1 MDILDEGLV
10 HFWTIL
16 NKYSVQYI
24 MVGGFAV
31 NLYGYTRATNDIDL
45 LLKDDL
51 PNRQNLAT
59 AFSELGYGDISF
71 DQLQFVPGW
80 TNFYIGAGVQ
90 LDIMTSLKG
99 VDLSFDE
106 CLQMAPIA
114 EIERIMIPFLHINH
128 LIQNKK
134 VANWPKDQIDLI
146 ELEKIKKILAE
157 RESSDVNRQ
166 T

>member
-1 MDILDEGLV
+1 MDFLDEDLIQ
-10 HFWTIL
+10 FWTIL

-45 LLKDDL
+45 LLKDDIV
-51 PNRQNLAT
+51 NRQKLAG
-59 AFSELGYGDISF
+59 AFSELGYGNISF
-71 DQLQFVPGW
+71 ETLQFVPGW
-80 TNFYIGAGVQ
+80 TNFYIGTGIQ

-106 CLQMAPIA
+106 CLQMAPVA
-114 EIERIMIPFLHINH
+114 EIEGVMVPFLHINR

-134 VANWPKDQIDLI
+134 VVNRPKDQIDVM
-146 ELEKIKKILAE
+146 ELEKIKKILDEPKA
-157 RESSDVNRQ
+157 
-166 T
+166 

>member
-1 MDILDEGLV
+1 MDFLDEDLI

-45 LLKDDL
+45 LINDDIV
-51 PNRQNLAT
+51 NRQKLAG
-59 AFSELGYGDISF
+59 AFSELGYGNISF
-71 DQLQFVPGW
+71 ETLQFVPGW
-80 TNFYIGAGVQ
+80 TNFYIGAGIQ

-106 CLQMAPIA
+106 CLRMAPVA
-114 EIERIMIPFLHINH
+114 EIEGVMVPFLHINH

-134 VANWPKDQIDLI
+134 VVNRPKDQIDVM
-146 ELEKIKKILAE
+146 ELEKIKKILDEPKA
-157 RESSDVNRQ
+157 
-166 T
+166 

>member
-1 MDILDEGLV
+1 MDFLDEDLI

-45 LLKDDL
+45 LIKDDIV
-51 PNRQNLAT
+51 NRQKLAG
-59 AFSELGYGDISF
+59 AFSELGYGNISF
-71 DQLQFVPGW
+71 ETLQFVPGW
-80 TNFYIGAGVQ
+80 TNFYIGAGIQ

-99 VDLSFDE
+99 VDLSFAE
-106 CLQMAPIA
+106 CLQMAPVA
-114 EIERIMIPFLHINH
+114 EIEGVMVPFLHINH

-134 VANWPKDQIDLI
+134 VVNQPKDQIDVM
-146 ELEKIKKILAE
+146 ELEKIKKILDEPKA
-157 RESSDVNRQ
+157 
-166 T
+166 